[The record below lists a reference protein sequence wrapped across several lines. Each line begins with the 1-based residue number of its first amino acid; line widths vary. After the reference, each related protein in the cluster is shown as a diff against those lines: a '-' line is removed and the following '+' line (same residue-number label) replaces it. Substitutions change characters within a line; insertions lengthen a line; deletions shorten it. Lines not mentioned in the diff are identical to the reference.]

1 MNDNTLM
8 KIVTMFFTIAL
19 VSFFLTGLSGA
30 ATIASLTFGF
40 VNTANVFV
48 IVTKF
53 FAVVT
58 GVSFMLGCIMIIVC
72 VVVTIYRTDRK
83 NHG

>member
-8 KIVTMFFTIAL
+8 KIVTMFFAIAL
-19 VSFFLTGLSGA
+19 VSFFLTGLVGA

-40 VNTANVFV
+40 VNAANVFV
-48 IVTKF
+48 IVIKF

-58 GVSFMLGCIMIIVC
+58 GVSVMLGCIMIIVC